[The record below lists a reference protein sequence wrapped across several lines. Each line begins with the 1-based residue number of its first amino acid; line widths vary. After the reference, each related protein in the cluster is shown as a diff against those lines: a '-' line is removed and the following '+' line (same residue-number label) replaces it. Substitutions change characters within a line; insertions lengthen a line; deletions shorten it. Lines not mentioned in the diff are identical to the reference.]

1 MQAAGLPL
9 SDDTLNILSA
19 YEPSG
24 YPPSYSPSA
33 SYSPASASPGASYS
47 EHKPKTPPPDLPS
60 LLLDSRIVYIGMPV
74 SQFKFI
80 RGGGAFKIATRHRD
94 SCLLPSLT
102 NVSKPILDD
111 PIPPTFPEN
120 SLCPR

>member
-80 RGGGAFKIATRHRD
+80 RGGGSFQNSNPSQRF
-94 SCLLPSLT
+94 LPS
-102 NVSKPILDD
+102 
-111 PIPPTFPEN
+111 
-120 SLCPR
+120 SLLNECFQAYT